1 MTACVWCWCG
11 QVEQQARN
19 IELFSR
25 LSGTFVGKL
34 KKPDK
39 SLSAFDQVRNLQRQ
53 SFLLCGHPTRSL
65 EDILFFGKEGKQVGP
80 LDLAYRSEL
89 NCDESTKV
97 LKLLEQPSL
106 TMMYDETD
114 GYAKSVL
121 DREGIHHNM
130 GPCVS
135 FNKVGIL
142 TLPTRGDVQ
151 LPICIPKEARYL
163 AKLGVTQWVVLTNE
177 ADYWCDVCVDFGFLD
192 VQVPCTHLM
201 LQGIKPV
208 NLHVRATRV
217 TMKKFSFDL
226 NDFEGLGLDMVEV
239 LDLQTM
245 RPQTLFLQDPIYNYQ
260 GLKHLATLKEL
271 CIYADIQPKGAG
283 QLVATLADMKHV
295 KRFTFQGG
303 APPSFQTQLGSLT
316 HVVAKTYVLDY
327 KVSTKV
333 KFMFFGT
340 LGLLGGIFAVI
351 VFFLGWLLYIS
362 CVYLLGFTPF
372 WFQALAK
379 LAISFLV
386 LHVASLTVIDLIQLR
401 CAKHGW

>member
-1 MTACVWCWCG
+1 MAACVWCWFG

-39 SLSAFDQVRNLQRQ
+39 SLSAFDQVRELQRQ
-53 SFLLCGHPTRSL
+53 AFLLCGHPTRSL
-65 EDILFFGKEGKQVGP
+65 EDILLFGKEGKQVGP

-114 GYAKSVL
+114 KYAKSVL
-121 DREGIHHNM
+121 DREGIHHKVD
-130 GPCVS
+130 PYVS
-135 FNKVGIL
+135 FKKVGIL
-142 TLPTRGDVQ
+142 TLPARGDVQ

-177 ADYWCDVCVDFGFLD
+177 ADYWCDVCVDFGFLG
-192 VQVPCTHLM
+192 VQVPCTHLL

-208 NLHVRATRV
+208 NLHVRATHV

-226 NDFEGLGLDMVEV
+226 NDFESLGLDMVEV

-245 RPQTLFLQDPIYNYQ
+245 VHQTLFLQDPIFNYQ

-271 CIYADIQPKGAG
+271 CIYADIQAKGAG

-303 APPSFQTQLGSLT
+303 APPSFQTQLGPLT
-316 HVVAKTYVLDY
+316 HVVSKTYVSGD
-327 KVSTKV
+327 KVSTKE
-333 KFMFFGT
+333 KFMFFGI

-372 WFQALAK
+372 WFQALVK
-379 LAISFLV
+379 LAICYFVLNDVSGSVVDLV
-386 LHVASLTVIDLIQLR
+386 QTR